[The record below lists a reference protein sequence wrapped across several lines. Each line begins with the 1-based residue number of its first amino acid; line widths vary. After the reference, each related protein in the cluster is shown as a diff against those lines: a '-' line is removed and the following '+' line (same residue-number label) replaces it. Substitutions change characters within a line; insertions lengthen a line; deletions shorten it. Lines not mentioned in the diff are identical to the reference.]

1 MVDAR
6 TWFWPGSSVCFFV
19 CACDENFEGGHL
31 WSYQKTQRKHTNTH
45 TLRAHASTML
55 TQCSDDD
62 VSEWTTPPLS
72 TMFDRSLD
80 PACVEFQSRLKMCSS
95 REDIE
100 TLLSGLPPEIETEIV
115 RRACSWTNESD
126 VPVHSSR
133 SPYQSPFRKNS
144 LLDCIF
150 RKEMWKHCAA
160 SHCPHSEDGTH
171 LWLDVPDF
179 SRRDF
184 FSIFAGYYDVTCFS
198 CGLTMP
204 DERHVRH
211 IYNKSLAHME

>member
-1 MVDAR
+1 MCCLLII
-6 TWFWPGSSVCFFV
+6 S
-19 CACDENFEGGHL
+19 
-31 WSYQKTQRKHTNTH
+31 KHKEKHRH

-55 TQCSDDD
+55 TRCSQDD
-62 VSEWTTPPLS
+62 VSECTTSPLS
-72 TMFDRSLD
+72 TAFDRSLD

-95 REDIE
+95 REDID

-144 LLDCIF
+144 LLDWGF
-150 RKEMWKHCAA
+150 RKEMWKRCAA
-160 SHCPHSEDGTH
+160 SHCPHSKSGTH

-179 SRRDF
+179 SHRDLL
-184 FSIFAGYYDVTCFS
+184 SIFDGYYDVTCFS

-211 IYNKSLAHME
+211 IYNKRLAQQGVAHFFPPSGKAHDIADS